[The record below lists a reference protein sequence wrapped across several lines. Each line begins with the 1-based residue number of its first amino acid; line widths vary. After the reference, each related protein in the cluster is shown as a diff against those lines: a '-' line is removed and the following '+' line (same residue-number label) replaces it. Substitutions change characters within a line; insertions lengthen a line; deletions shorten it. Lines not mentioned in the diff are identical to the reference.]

1 VGEDPEETNRAAA
14 AIVEGELDPETFGGQ
29 IGTAFELVITGDGT
43 EHTLAIQELV
53 DDTTI
58 ASEGE
63 TVVGFTIEGE
73 PGSLE
78 ITLDGDVVGMFERQ
92 GESGDSD

>member
-1 VGEDPEETNRAAA
+1 
-14 AIVEGELDPETFGGQ
+14 
-29 IGTAFELVITGDGT
+29 VITGDGT